1 MSPRRPEAAAVGRY
15 PSSVRSSRLWALLML
30 PGGLVAGH
38 VIGARIAGRFDPVS
52 AGAHWDLGLLWVIAV
67 PITLAVLARAFVAG
81 LRGELAPVR
90 YSTLALQQIAL
101 YVGIELVEH
110 LAAGVTPA
118 EALAERS
125 LLVGALTQVLVAGG
139 LALLIG
145 ALRRV
150 GRAVAG
156 VTQPHRARQRACRPW
171 AVTTRRDAR
180 PSLVLLCAP
189 RRGPPARLIVA

>member
-1 MSPRRPEAAAVGRY
+1 
-15 PSSVRSSRLWALLML
+15 VRSSRLWALLMV

-38 VIGARIAGRFDPVS
+38 VIGARVAGRFDPAS
-52 AGAHWDLGLLWVIAV
+52 AGAHWDLGLLWVVAV
-67 PITLAVLARAFVAG
+67 PVTLAVLARAFVAG

-90 YSTLALQQIAL
+90 CSTLALQQIAL

-110 LAAGVTPA
+110 LAAGVTPID
-118 EALAERS
+118 ALAERS
-125 LLVGALTQVLVAGG
+125 LLVGALTQVVVAGG

-145 ALRRV
+145 ALRGV
-150 GRAVAG
+150 GRAVASG
-156 VTQPHRARQRACRPW
+156 AQPRSTRQRSRRPW

-189 RRGPPARLIVA
+189 RRGPPAPLIVA